1 MAELLIVKPPMVP
14 EVAVTEPLTESP
26 SLVTDITV
34 LLEAERVNP
43 LLVKLHPKVEELP
56 PVESTLDDTVA
67 EREVAV
73 CSRVE
78 MSPSAV
84 VRRVE
89 RLDTVCV
96 IVDMLPSAVDTLVVI
111 PLTEV
116 VREEILP
123 V

>member
-1 MAELLIVKPPMVP
+1 MVNPPMVP

-56 PVESTLDDTVA
+56 PDESTLDDTVA